1 LQLPYEL
8 FLALRYLRFHR
19 GRTFLSIITLISVA
33 GVTVG
38 TAALVIALSLM
49 AGFVDDVRQRIHSGS
64 AHLTVMSFQDSV
76 FDGVDGLLEHVRA
89 VPGVSAAGPVLHTP
103 GMLTLPDMGA
113 PGFAEIQGIEPTAH
127 AAVSL
132 GAKDA
137 PGNPF
142 AALSRRTSSG
152 RAGIVVGERLAI
164 RVGALEGDL
173 VRVLVPQVT
182 LAPWGPQPRS
192 QIFEVVGTY
201 RSDHFQE
208 DSQRAYVTIA
218 AARKL
223 LRAGAR
229 ASWVELR
236 LDDLRQLAAMKRTL
250 RDNLGPPWTVI
261 DLLEQNEDLLK
272 ALNTEKLVL
281 FLAISLIVVVAAL
294 NIVSTLILMVTDK
307 VKEIGTLSAMGAKPT
322 GVAAVFILQGVVIGL
337 VGTLSGLTLGSAIS
351 IWLDRYQIIQLDPDV
366 YYLSYLPFLLRPMDL
381 AFVGGA
387 ALIISLLA
395 TVYPAMR
402 AARLDPVEAIR
413 YE

>member
-1 LQLPYEL
+1 LHLPYEL

-19 GRTFLSIITLISVA
+19 GRTFLSMITLISVA

-38 TAALVIALSLM
+38 TAALVVALSLM

-76 FDGVDGLLEHVRA
+76 FDGVDDLLDRIRA
-89 VPGVSAAGPVLHTP
+89 VPGVNGAGPVLHTP
-103 GMLTLPDMGA
+103 GMLTLPDMGS
-113 PGFAEIQGIEPTAH
+113 PGFAEIQGIDPAAH
-127 AAVSL
+127 AAVIL
-132 GAKDA
+132 GEQIVE
-137 PGNPF
+137 GNPF
-142 AALSRRTSSG
+142 AALSRPTTSG
-152 RAGIVVGERLAI
+152 RAGIVVGEQLAI

-201 RSDHFQE
+201 RSDHFLE
-208 DSQRAYVTIA
+208 DSQRAYVSIA

-223 LRAGAR
+223 LRADSR

-236 LDDLRQLAAMKRTL
+236 LDDLRQLAPMKRTL
-250 RDNLGPPWTVI
+250 RDGLGPPWTVI

-281 FLAISLIVVVAAL
+281 FLAIGLIVVVAAL

-307 VKEIGTLSAMGAKPT
+307 VKEIGTLSALGAKPS
-322 GVAAVFILQGVVIGL
+322 GIAAVFVLQGLVIGL
-337 VGTLSGLTLGSAIS
+337 VGTLSGLLLGSA
-351 IWLDRYQIIQLDPDV
+351 LAVLADHYQFIQLDPDV
-366 YYLSYLPFLLRPMDL
+366 YYLSYLPFLLRPLDL
-381 AFVGGA
+381 AFVGGV
-387 ALIISLLA
+387 ALLISLLA
-395 TVYPAMR
+395 TIYPAMR